1 MMKRTLLLALLFTS
15 VVLTAS
21 AQKGKVEIEEDDD
34 FMEMGVK
41 FDESRPFIEP
51 LGGMAMWSYREG
63 TDFENSMTFGG
74 DLGFRT
80 TKRIKNDQILKDMA
94 NSLYLYYHSGG
105 DAQTNTYSLS
115 SFRWGFSNSESYGYA
130 FNNEG
135 KTGIYLGYSKAPLS
149 WFTIDI
155 ENVPAGAGS
164 SAYTNSLR
172 YFDGSMRFGEA
183 STALIGFRVADPVS
197 LNVGFEWAQMYE
209 RHMFWYWLMS
219 QAIEGIADG
228 AASWFVK
235 AIGANSPTALPIMH
249 FILRNGV
256 AMGFKALRMEQ
267 MNWPFTTEAPINIMT
282 FRLGASIQ
290 F

>member
-1 MMKRTLLLALLFTS
+1 MTLRSIVFAVLFTAI
-15 VVLTAS
+15 VLPMA
-21 AQKGKVEIEEDDD
+21 AQSPKVEFEDDD
-34 FMEMGVK
+34 DIIEMGVK
-41 FDESRPFIEP
+41 FDEAKPFIEP
-51 LGGMAMWSYREG
+51 IGGMAMWSYREG
-63 TDFENSMTFGG
+63 SDFENSITFGG

-80 TKRIKNDQILKDMA
+80 TKRIKNGEILRDMA
-94 NSLYLYYHSGG
+94 NSLYLYYHQGG
-105 DAQTNTYSLS
+105 DAQSSTYSLS
-115 SFRWGFSNSESYGYA
+115 SFRWGFSNSESYGYG
-130 FNNEG
+130 FKEEG
-135 KTGIYLGYSKAPLS
+135 VAGLYLGYSKAPLS

-155 ENVPAGAGS
+155 DNSPANAD
-164 SAYTNSLR
+164 SAYTAGLR
-172 YFDGSMRFGEA
+172 YFDGSMRFGES
-183 STALIGFRVADPVS
+183 STALIGVRVAEPVT

-209 RHMFWYWLMS
+209 RHLFWYWALS

-235 AIGANSPTALPIMH
+235 AIGANSPTAMPIMH

-282 FRLGASIQ
+282 FRLGASIN